1 MSRRAWGAFA
11 VASVMWGIPYFFI
24 KVAVDA
30 GVAPPFVAWARVV
43 IGAVVLL
50 PIAWRM
56 GALRGLRSRLGWLL
70 AFAVVEVGLPFPLI
84 AGGEQ
89 FVSSSLAAILIA
101 TVPMIIALMALRFDP
116 AERVSGWRL
125 VGLVVGL
132 AGVVALLG
140 IDVAGRP
147 QELLG
152 AGMILLA
159 AVGYATAGML
169 AKHRLADL
177 GPIGP
182 AAAGLGLGAIV
193 LAPAGLLTAPT
204 AMPEPNAIGSLLIL
218 GVFSTAI
225 AFLAFFTLIAEAG
238 AGRAS
243 VITYVNPAVAVF
255 LGVLILHE
263 QLGPGSFIGLA
274 FILVGSWL
282 STGGRLPGARRMA
295 EQPTA

>member
-1 MSRRAWGAFA
+1 VSRRGWVAFA

-43 IGAVVLL
+43 IGAAILL

-101 TVPMIIALMALRFDP
+101 TVPMIIALMALRFDH
-116 AERVSGWRL
+116 AERASGWRL
-125 VGLVVGL
+125 VGLFIGL
-132 AGVVALLG
+132 GGVVALLG

-169 AKHRLADL
+169 AKHRLSDL
-177 GPIGP
+177 GPVGP
-182 AAAGLGLGAIV
+182 AAAGLGLGALV

-204 AMPEPNAIGSLLIL
+204 AMPDATAVGSLLVL

-238 AGRAS
+238 PGRAS
-243 VITYVNPAVAVF
+243 VITYVNPAVAVL

-263 QLGPGSFIGLA
+263 QLGPGSFVGLA
-274 FILVGSWL
+274 MILVGSWL
-282 STGGRLPGARRMA
+282 STGGRVPGVRRMA
-295 EQPTA
+295 QQPSA